1 MKFRAKLQSMAA
13 NEILSMITPQTL
25 ERIRKSDP
33 KPLFKAFV
41 IGQEGEASAN
51 LVGVGKIVKT
61 WFKDAIGKLS
71 RRMYSGMPL
80 FHGHAETNSQD
91 GRESIGEVVG
101 TSTLDIGG
109 KFSAFVA
116 TYIYPEY
123 KNLPLDIASIEA
135 DITTDGFNSEIHAI
149 NVEDVTA
156 IALGNSAIENPGFP
170 GATLLGAVQAF
181 VNKNTIQAS
190 PEGGDKMS
198 ITVNEVRSLIKA
210 EGYVPS
216 DFFGMGELT
225 KDPMVAEYI
234 EKAEE
239 RFEKSLISRKKRIN
253 EGFDETKEKLEENH
267 KKVLEEKDLKIKK
280 LILESSKTKAKDL
293 FTSKA
298 KERKLSDAQIK
309 FIEMKREKDFNP
321 EDPDKLDSEVNRFID
336 TGLEDFKATAEI
348 FGKTKEAEADD
359 DLSNPNTEPSGGVD
373 ASIIPD

>member
-91 GRESIGEVVG
+91 GRTPIGEVVG

-156 IALGNSAIENPGFP
+156 IALGNSAIESPGFP

-198 ITVNEVRSLIKA
+198 ITISEVKDFIKA
-210 EGYVPS
+210 EKVQPN
-216 DFFGMGELT
+216 DVFGRDQLIDDPIVKGFVEAEKKEASTGEYAHRKRT
-225 KDPMVAEYI
+225 DEAFD
-234 EKAEE
+234 KARTDWEAKEARFKEE
-239 RFEKSLISRKKRIN
+239 AKRLK
-253 EGFDETKEKLEENH
+253 TEN
-267 KKVLEEKDLKIKK
+267 
-280 LILESSKTKAKDL
+280 SKTKAKDL

-321 EDPDKLDSEVNRFID
+321 EDPDKLDAEVNKFID

-359 DLSNPNTEPSGGVD
+359 DLSNPNNEDTGGVD

>member
-156 IALGNSAIENPGFP
+156 IALGNSAIESPGFP

-190 PEGGDKMS
+190 PEGGNMA
-198 ITVNEVRSLIKA
+198 ITISEVKDFIKA
-210 EGYVPS
+210 EKVQPN
-216 DFFGMGELT
+216 DVFGRDQLIDDPIVKGFVEAEKKEASTGEYAHRKRT
-225 KDPMVAEYI
+225 DEAFD
-234 EKAEE
+234 KARTDWEAKEAKFKEE
-239 RFEKSLISRKKRIN
+239 AKRLK
-253 EGFDETKEKLEENH
+253 TEN
-267 KKVLEEKDLKIKK
+267 
-280 LILESSKTKAKDL
+280 SKTKAKDL

-321 EDPDKLDSEVNRFID
+321 EDPDKLDAEVNKFID

-359 DLSNPNTEPSGGVD
+359 DLSNPNNEDTGGVD